1 MTSLQFTHVQ
11 GQGYTRGNYSL
22 VQGKGRGQG
31 YAQYHII
38 NIHGCIFGP
47 FHWHTML
54 SIAGIFAGQNLTTGK
69 ADAWNTHI
77 TLVPYSKLCVLA
89 FPLKHMGMN

>member
-1 MTSLQFTHVQ
+1 
-11 GQGYTRGNYSL
+11 
-22 VQGKGRGQG
+22 
-31 YAQYHII
+31 
-38 NIHGCIFGP
+38 
-47 FHWHTML
+47 ML

-89 FPLKHMGMN
+89 FPLQAYEDELTDDKVVRQTGLFIHYLWCGYDIER